1 MLETY
6 KNSSENVPSRK
17 VDDLIQRISVL
28 KDVLCAAK
36 EVLTLEEAAVFMGI
50 SRSTLYK
57 MTHNNVIPFYRPNGK
72 LIYFEKSE
80 LLAWMRK
87 NRIISQEEVDERLKP
102 YERLA
107 SDEIFGQKKLIRNL
121 SAGNKQKV
129 GIIAALFMT
138 PKLVILDEPFN
149 FLDPSSQN
157 VLKHVL
163 TNYAKENHA
172 TLLISSH
179 NLAHTID
186 ISSRIAL
193 LEKGRIIRDLPN
205 EAGSAKTELENY
217 FETEAEG

>member
-1 MLETY
+1 MIFQSL
-6 KNSSENVPSRK
+6 PSTQTSK
-17 VDDLIQRISVL
+17 S
-28 KDVLCAAK
+28 ASA
-36 EVLTLEEAAVFMGI
+36 
-50 SRSTLYK
+50 
-57 MTHNNVIPFYRPNGK
+57 PNGSIGGINPAESEEWK
-72 LIYFEKSE
+72 DQTGAYVDEGFLIDFLTPEEYFAFLGKV
-80 LLAWMRK
+80 
-87 NRIISQEEVDERLKP
+87 NNITQEEVEERLKP
-102 YERLA
+102 FERLA

-163 TNYAKENHA
+163 TNYAKDNHA

-186 ISSRIAL
+186 ISTRIVL
-193 LEKGRIIRDLPN
+193 LEKGHIIRDLPN